1 MNDASKK
8 SLCELLGLGVSAVE
22 LEKRILWG
30 KKSWK
35 EKRLATKEKW
45 KISEEGSEME
55 RGGEYVRLDA
65 TEGSYSCSRVI
76 GREQMSTG
84 WMTSWVS
91 ITLLL
96 CTFSSI
102 ALEKGG

>member
-1 MNDASKK
+1 M
-8 SLCELLGLGVSAVE
+8 
-22 LEKRILWG
+22 KREFYG
-30 KKSWK
+30 KKKSWK
-35 EKRLATKEKW
+35 ERRLATKEKW

-65 TEGSYSCSRVI
+65 TEGSYSCSRVT

-84 WMTSWVS
+84 GMTSWVS

-96 CTFSSI
+96 CTFSNI